1 MYTQPPE
8 NNGHP
13 TGTFCERT
21 AEEITSLKQGIEVKE
36 REVENQREQLSELQR
51 QPNPDSEQIHEIM
64 TGIQELEDEIETDR
78 EQLNV
83 LEEEF
88 HAECSS

>member
-8 NNGHP
+8 NNHP

-21 AEEITSLKQGIEVKE
+21 AEEIKSLKQEIEAKT
-36 REVENQREQLSELQR
+36 RDLENQREHLGELQR
-51 QPNPDSEQIHEIM
+51 QPTPDADRIQEIE
-64 TGIQELEDEIETDR
+64 TVIQELEDELEMDR
-78 EQLNV
+78 GQLSV

-88 HAECSS
+88 HAECSP

>member
-1 MYTQPPE
+1 MHIQPPE
-8 NNGHP
+8 SDHP

-21 AEEITSLKQGIEVKE
+21 AEEINSLKQAIKIKE
-36 REVENQREQLSELQR
+36 GEIENQREYLSELQR
-51 QPNPDSEQIHEIM
+51 QPNPDPERIQEIM
-64 TGIQELEDEIETDR
+64 SGIQELEDELEADR

-88 HAECSS
+88 HAECSP

>member
-21 AEEITSLKQGIEVKE
+21 AEEINSLKQEIEIKE
-36 REVENQREQLSELQR
+36 REIENQREQFNALQR
-51 QPNPDSEQIHEIM
+51 QPNPDPEQAQEIM
-64 TGIQELEDEIETDR
+64 TGIQELEDELETDR
-78 EQLNV
+78 GQLNV

-88 HAECSS
+88 QAECSP